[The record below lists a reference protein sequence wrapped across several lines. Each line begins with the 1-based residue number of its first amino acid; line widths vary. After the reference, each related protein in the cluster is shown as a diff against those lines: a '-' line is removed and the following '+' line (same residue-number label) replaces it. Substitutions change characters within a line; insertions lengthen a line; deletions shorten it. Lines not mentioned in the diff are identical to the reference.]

1 MRLLLFWQPVAQRLR
16 PNGSDCRDQPRYTRR
31 IFRPHFQK
39 VPGLEQQLIE
49 EFIYCKEHN
58 ATTDTFGSDA
68 VFTFPPYA
76 VDAQLA
82 RIHIKLPDEQPRH
95 LALQIGRRRVILI

>member
-1 MRLLLFWQPVAQRLR
+1 MALIVEINP
-16 PNGSDCRDQPRYTRR
+16 DTRAE
-31 IFRPHFQK
+31 FLDPTFNK
-39 VPGLEQQLIE
+39 FPGLEQQLID

-58 ATTDTFGSDA
+58 ATTDIFGNDA

-82 RIHIKLPDEQPRH
+82 RATRRTT
-95 LALQIGRRRVILI
+95 LATSHSRSAEEE